1 MESNILIKINN
12 CRIQNHQK
20 ILISQLNWQMQ
31 TAQAWLVTGANGSG
45 KAEFLKMLAGQEQI
59 IPNCADLT
67 EKTENGIFF
76 NFFKDSA
83 EIVSLER
90 AASLIEEER
99 ANDESEYI
107 EGGID
112 KGRSGRF
119 FLTQALTGKNLKKGE
134 PLPQESQTLDTNKFV
149 QLCGINKILDRG
161 LKYMSTGEIRRTLLC
176 HALLAQKKLLILS
189 DPFAGLDAGSRT
201 ILLNFFNEIVKSQLS
216 ENPSTK
222 DSSLPVIILA
232 MERYSEIPP
241 AITDVL
247 EFSGGAVSFCGKKA
261 EYEAVLKQRK
271 ANADTT
277 LQAERQAFSE
287 EVSTL
292 NEQSLDL
299 STDELHSQKSKI
311 PLVQMKNVTVGWDG
325 HTVLDH
331 LTWTLNK
338 GEHWLIRG
346 PNGSGKTTF
355 LELITGDN
363 MQVFC
368 NDVSLFGNRRG
379 SGETVWEIKAKLGI
393 VSYRMH
399 VEYRMLGGT
408 DLESVI
414 ISGFHDSIGL
424 YEQKSDV
431 EIVAAQKWLK
441 LGGFAGREKDTFSSL
456 SYGEQRALLILR
468 AAVKCPSI
476 LILDEPCHG
485 LDENF
490 REKVLNLLETI
501 AESGTTTLLHV
512 THDPTEVL
520 PCERH
525 ILELCPDNNPMYK
538 ILTR

>member
-216 ENPSTK
+216 E
-222 DSSLPVIILA
+222 
-232 MERYSEIPP
+232 
-241 AITDVL
+241 
-247 EFSGGAVSFCGKKA
+247 
-261 EYEAVLKQRK
+261 
-271 ANADTT
+271 
-277 LQAERQAFSE
+277 
-287 EVSTL
+287 
-292 NEQSLDL
+292 
-299 STDELHSQKSKI
+299 
-311 PLVQMKNVTVGWDG
+311 
-325 HTVLDH
+325 
-331 LTWTLNK
+331 
-338 GEHWLIRG
+338 
-346 PNGSGKTTF
+346 
-355 LELITGDN
+355 
-363 MQVFC
+363 
-368 NDVSLFGNRRG
+368 
-379 SGETVWEIKAKLGI
+379 
-393 VSYRMH
+393 
-399 VEYRMLGGT
+399 
-408 DLESVI
+408 
-414 ISGFHDSIGL
+414 
-424 YEQKSDV
+424 
-431 EIVAAQKWLK
+431 
-441 LGGFAGREKDTFSSL
+441 
-456 SYGEQRALLILR
+456 
-468 AAVKCPSI
+468 
-476 LILDEPCHG
+476 
-485 LDENF
+485 
-490 REKVLNLLETI
+490 
-501 AESGTTTLLHV
+501 
-512 THDPTEVL
+512 
-520 PCERH
+520 
-525 ILELCPDNNPMYK
+525 
-538 ILTR
+538 

>member
-1 MESNILIKINN
+1 
-12 CRIQNHQK
+12 
-20 ILISQLNWQMQ
+20 MQ

-176 HALLAQKKLLILS
+176 HALLTQKKLLILS

-261 EYEAVLKQRK
+261 EYEAVLEQRK
-271 ANADTT
+271 ANAGTT

-538 ILTR
+538 ILTK